1 MRVRTEADLAC
12 AVVGFPPSPGVA
24 YERIMSSWHLRVA
37 GLSLAFYNILFLLFV
52 EALGRIGHLLR

>member
-1 MRVRTEADLAC
+1 MRVRTDTGRAC
-12 AVVGFPPSPGVA
+12 SSVGFPPAPRLA
-24 YERIMSSWHLRVA
+24 YELIMSSWHLRVA